1 MASSPTAL
9 NNKSCN
15 KTHNIVVEIKE
26 IQILQYLQS
35 PGKKKTHYE
44 SGPLVQVQ
52 SKVSHVLVF
61 T

>member
-35 PGKKKTHYE
+35 PGKKKRITK
-44 SGPLVQVQ
+44 QV
-52 SKVSHVLVF
+52 L
-61 T
+61 